1 MAAIPDVDEVL
12 IEEVPVNDECDDGT
26 VHWKGGSIA
35 MVTINR
41 PNKLNALNNTVV
53 SALKQ
58 TCQWVEENDDI
69 RMMIIQGSKPEPPAE
84 GKRAKPK
91 SFVAGADISE
101 FVGKDSKE
109 IRKSFEDN
117 AWEAIWNLSKPTIA
131 MVDGFALGGGL
142 EVALSCDLR
151 IVSEDSRFATPEINL
166 GLIPGGGG
174 TQRLSRLV
182 GYGKAMEMVM
192 GGEMINAEEALAI
205 GLVNHVHSSEKLE
218 EATLLLARNI
228 ASKSPHT
235 LKVAKATIRA
245 ALEQPLEKG
254 ISIEADAF
262 AGLFDSEDKEIG
274 VKAFL
279 ERKDPEWVGR

>member
-1 MAAIPDVDEVL
+1 MAARPDVDEVL
-12 IEEVPVNDECDDGT
+12 IEVVPVNDEKAGN
-26 VHWKGGSIA
+26 GNIA

-41 PNKLNALNNTVV
+41 PNKLNALNSAVV

-58 TCQWVEENDDI
+58 TCVWVEENDDI
-69 RMMIIQGSKPEPPAE
+69 KLMIIRGSDPEPPAE

-101 FVGKDSKE
+101 FVGKDSKD
-109 IRKSFEDN
+109 IRESFEGN

-142 EVALSCDLR
+142 EIALSCDLR
-151 IVSEDSRFATPEINL
+151 IAGEDSRFSTPEINL

-182 GYGKAMEMVM
+182 GYGKTMEMIM
-192 GGEMINAEEALAI
+192 GGEMINAQEAHSI
-205 GLVNHVHSSEKLE
+205 GLVNHVHPTGELE
-218 EATLLLARNI
+218 SATLHLARNI

-245 ALEQPLEKG
+245 ALEHPLDKG
-254 ISIEADAF
+254 ITMEADAF

-279 ERKDPEWVGR
+279 ERQDPEWVGR

>member
-1 MAAIPDVDEVL
+1 MAAKPDVNEVL
-12 IEEVPVNDECDDGT
+12 IEVVSVNDEKSNSG
-26 VHWKGGSIA
+26 KIA
-35 MVTINR
+35 IVTINR
-41 PNKLNALNNTVV
+41 PNKLNALNNTVA

-58 TCQWVEENDDI
+58 TCAWVEQADDI
-69 RMMIIQGSKPEPPAE
+69 RLMIIRGSEPEPPAE

-101 FVGKDSKE
+101 FVGKNSKD
-109 IRKSFEDN
+109 IRNSFTDN

-142 EVALSCDLR
+142 EIALSCDLR
-151 IVSEDSRFATPEINL
+151 IAGENSRFSTPEINL

-192 GGEMINAEEALAI
+192 GGEMINAQEARSI
-205 GLVNHVHSSEKLE
+205 GLVNHVHPTGALE
-218 EATLLLARNI
+218 AATLELARNI

-245 ALEQPLEKG
+245 ALEHPLDKG
-254 ISIEADAF
+254 ITMEADAF

-274 VKAFL
+274 VQAFL
-279 ERKDPEWVGR
+279 ERQDPEWVGR

>member
-12 IEEVPVNDECDDGT
+12 IEEVPVNDEKIGS
-26 VHWKGGSIA
+26 GSIA